1 MLLLG
6 FGLGA
11 CARARHDH
19 ASTAPDSG
27 AAAAIALDRP
37 ERPLVPLAGTFRL
50 ERVAIERSRLQHEAS
65 PPQVEVKPAEPQP
78 PPPSAVPAEPPS
90 SEPSGAAA
98 REERELKPPIPRGE
112 PPKIAAGRGGHVTL
126 DVRVDENGE
135 VSDALLVEADA
146 DSLGVLAAIEAA
158 ESVRYHP
165 ALLGGRP
172 TAVWTRQVF
181 GVGRGRGSAVP
192 R

>member
-1 MLLLG
+1 MLSLALV
-6 FGLGA
+6 LGA
-11 CARARHDH
+11 CARAAREH
-19 ASTAPDSG
+19 ASNAPDS
-27 AAAAIALDRP
+27 AASAIALDRP

-50 ERVAIERSRLQHEAS
+50 ERVAIERSRLAHEAS
-65 PPQVEVKPAEPQP
+65 PPQVEVTPAEPQP
-78 PPPSAVPAEPPS
+78 EPPGAEPAEPPAP
-90 SEPSGAAA
+90 EPSGATPM
-98 REERELKPPIPRGE
+98 EERELKPPIPRGV
-112 PPKIAAGRGGHVTL
+112 PPKIAAGRGGQVTL
-126 DVRVDENGE
+126 DVRVDESGD

-146 DSLGVLAAIEAA
+146 DSLGVHAAIEAA

-181 GVGRGRGSAVP
+181 GVERGRGGARP